1 MPWVAAAGATFLS
14 RHSIDGGVIDDADES
29 VDEADD
35 TDESV
40 DEAEVI
46 IVGRH
51 VLVGRLVWELPTRL
65 DLWPA
70 GQLD

>member
-1 MPWVAAAGATFLS
+1 VAAAGVTFLS

-46 IVGRH
+46 VDGHH
-51 VLVGRLVWELPTRL
+51 VPVGRLVPELPARL
-65 DLWPA
+65 DLRPA
-70 GQLD
+70 WQLD